1 MGKIVKIKE
10 SQIKELVKKII
21 EEQMAKPKPKP
32 EIINLTN
39 KIRRI
44 VPGGGSQA
52 DIKMVN
58 NKKLL
63 VINTEMGKHE
73 SMYVKTDLLPGGIYF
88 YLEKDGRMFGI
99 GENNKKFEIFPLKR

>member
-10 SQIKELVKKII
+10 SQIKDLVKKII
-21 EEQMAKPKPKP
+21 KEQMAKPKP

-39 KIRRI
+39 KITKVI
-44 VPGGGSQA
+44 PDGSSEA

-63 VINTEMGKHE
+63 VINTEMGEHQ
-73 SMYVKTDLLPGGIYF
+73 SMYVKTNLLPGKIHF
-88 YLEKDGRMFGI
+88 HLKKDGRMFGI
-99 GENNKKFEIFPLKR
+99 GENNKEFEIFPLNR